1 MYQCPNCGGNLK
13 FDIPSQQLSCE
24 FCHTGI
30 DPYRFHKQKD
40 AEENTYYEATIFT
53 CPQCGGEL
61 LSADTDAT
69 AFCSFCGASTIL
81 DSRISMERRPGY
93 IIPFTKTKED
103 CKRAYSAMM
112 KRAVFAPKELKD
124 EKFIDSFRGIYM
136 PYWCYHISQ
145 KNSLSLAGHTENRRG
160 DYIVKDHY
168 TLRGELEAS
177 YKGLSYDASSSFDDS
192 ISEKIAPYDVKGMKP
207 FTPSFLCGFYAD
219 IADVDKTVYQPEAE
233 AAASLASIDRICSTP
248 EFRSYHPDRSQLSPA
263 SLGTRCEAVD
273 GAMFPVWFLSYR
285 SKDRV
290 AYATVNGQTGK
301 VIADIPVD
309 PKKYV
314 IGSLLLALPIF
325 LLLNLFLI
333 LTPGKLLI
341 ASAILA
347 LISTVIY
354 GTEFAQIARKESG
367 LDDKGQQYRKRY
379 FGTAETGRAAADTGP
394 SYNLWTKPGFWCA
407 LASFASAAAVFILNP
422 ASDLI
427 FYGAAILS
435 LAAVLISLLDVIKYY
450 NVLSTRRLPQ
460 FDKQGGDDRA

>member
-1 MYQCPNCGGNLK
+1 
-13 FDIPSQQLSCE
+13 
-24 FCHTGI
+24 
-30 DPYRFHKQKD
+30 
-40 AEENTYYEATIFT
+40 
-53 CPQCGGEL
+53 
-61 LSADTDAT
+61 
-69 AFCSFCGASTIL
+69 
-81 DSRISMERRPGY
+81 
-93 IIPFTKTKED
+93 
-103 CKRAYSAMM
+103 
-112 KRAVFAPKELKD
+112 
-124 EKFIDSFRGIYM
+124 
-136 PYWCYHISQ
+136 
-145 KNSLSLAGHTENRRG
+145 
-160 DYIVKDHY
+160 
-168 TLRGELEAS
+168 
-177 YKGLSYDASSSFDDS
+177 
-192 ISEKIAPYDVKGMKP
+192 
-207 FTPSFLCGFYAD
+207 
-219 IADVDKTVYQPEAE
+219 
-233 AAASLASIDRICSTP
+233 
-248 EFRSYHPDRSQLSPA
+248 
-263 SLGTRCEAVD
+263 
-273 GAMFPVWFLSYR
+273 MFPVWFLSYR

-407 LASFASAAAVFILNP
+407 LASFAAAAAVFILNP